1 MRALEKAGACQVL
14 LENEASGE
22 KLLAMTS
29 ALLADDAARQE
40 MARCAG
46 KLAALDAGEKIY
58 QHILAAIG
66 R

>member
-1 MRALEKAGACQVL
+1 
-14 LENEASGE
+14 
-22 KLLAMTS
+22 MTS